1 MNHSN
6 SQVTGVERRYPA
18 DQRLISTTDL
28 SGRILYANQAFI
40 EVSGFSVDELTGQHH
55 NIVRHPDMP
64 KAAFADLWEH
74 LKADRP
80 WMGMVKNRCK
90 NGDHYWVQAYVMPLY
105 DEHGGKTGYQ
115 SVRTRP
121 SDVQIEQAERVYAR
135 LRAGKSRVPT
145 RPSRLA
151 MPLVGMIGAVMAA
164 VWALMLFVPNGWLQ
178 YGLLALVTLVAVAAG
193 AWFCR
198 PLGDM
203 RSLAGEVYD
212 NPLAQLVMAPRMDE
226 SGSVELAVRMMN
238 ARLRTLL
245 GRVED
250 SIATLA
256 GTVATTRQALRTT
269 HEGVSTQNAETDLL
283 ASAATEMSATAHD
296 IANNT
301 AQTSD
306 ASRQASEE
314 AVHGRQ
320 LVSQMV
326 DAIRSLVDEVVVA
339 AESSSRL
346 KEHTEAIGEI
356 VVIISE
362 IAEQTNLLAL
372 NAAIEAAR
380 AGEQGRGFAG
390 VADEVRTLAKRTQDS
405 TGQIRRTIETI
416 QHHVSGTAETMQRSR
431 VRAESGIEQ
440 AQNAGLAFERVV
452 EALSEVS
459 DRCIQVASA
468 SEEQSAVADEISH
481 NILKIRE
488 IAEANVQ
495 ASDVTDSATGDIEQL
510 VTELRS
516 AVKAFSR

>member
-1 MNHSN
+1 M
-6 SQVTGVERRYPA
+6 TGVECRYGA

-28 SGRILYANQAFI
+28 SGRIVYANQAFI
-40 EVSGFSVDELTGQHH
+40 DVSGFTAEELRGQHH

-64 KAAFADLWEH
+64 KEAFADLWNH
-74 LKADRP
+74 LKSDRP

-105 DEHGGKTGYQ
+105 DEQGAKTGYQ

-121 SDVQIEQAERVYAR
+121 SEAQIERAEKIYAQ
-135 LRAGKSRVPT
+135 LRAGKARVPGQ
-145 RPSRLA
+145 PARLA
-151 MPLVGMIGAVMAA
+151 LPVVGLIGVVMAA
-164 VWALMLFVPNGWLQ
+164 TWALLLALPQGWLQ
-178 YGLLALVTLVAVAAG
+178 YGLLAALTVAAISAG
-193 AWFCR
+193 YWLCR
-198 PLGDM
+198 PLSAVRGLTTD
-203 RSLAGEVYD
+203 VYD

-226 SGSVELAVRMMN
+226 CGSVDLAVRMMN

-250 SIATLA
+250 SITTLGNA
-256 GTVATTRQALRTT
+256 VTKTRQALSTT
-269 HEGVSTQNAETDLL
+269 HEGVSRQNSETDLL

-306 ASRQASEE
+306 ASRQASDE
-314 AVHGRQ
+314 AVRGRE
-320 LVSQMV
+320 MV
-326 DAIRSLVDEVVVA
+326 NDMVAAIRSLVDEVVVA
-339 AESSSRL
+339 SESSSRL
-346 KEHTEAIGEI
+346 KEHAEAIGDI
-356 VVIISE
+356 VVIISD

-380 AGEQGRGFAG
+380 AGEQGRGFAV

-416 QHHVSGTAETMQRSR
+416 QHHVTGTAETMQRSR
-431 VRAESGIEQ
+431 TQAENGIER
-440 AQNAGLAFERVV
+440 AQNAGQAFERVV

-468 SEEQSAVADEISH
+468 SEEQSAVADEISQ

-488 IAEANVQ
+488 IAESNVN
-495 ASDVTDSATGDIEQL
+495 ASDVTDRATGDIEQL